1 MSKGYCDEYVE
12 WKAGVSRRKSI
23 SSLAVT
29 VVNQLAAVGWK
40 QLIKFEKRVS
50 LGKHYASLAQKV
62 FVFQFLNTVGLTV
75 LLNSQFVH
83 AGLPVVGDGKWYYTV
98 GADLI
103 QVMMMNVV
111 VPPTVSDEN
120 SVFWEPFCIQT
131 IMLPRQARDKHRKTQ
146 QKRTVFCRST
156 SSSSSSSARC
166 SPWQRPGRRWC

>member
-1 MSKGYCDEYVE
+1 MHLLRHSVPKMIIFPRQARDKLRESTL
-12 WKAGVSRRKSI
+12 KKRRVF
-23 SSLAVT
+23 L
-29 VVNQLAAVGWK
+29 Q
-40 QLIKFEKRVS
+40 KRVS

-146 QKRTVFCRST
+146 RKRTVFCRST